1 MELSF
6 KIDTRKENIDL
17 DSSQIIAVLE
27 PSDIPHPDDQAE
39 IIRQA
44 LQNPIGSPKLSAL
57 LQKEDTIAIVT
68 SDITRPMPSYTV
80 LPVLLK
86 ELDQIGIAKDQI
98 TIVIALGSH
107 RKQTEAELKHLVSED
122 VYQQYHVINSGD
134 NGFVHIGTT
143 SRGTD
148 VMIDRTVVEAD
159 KRICLGN
166 VEYHYFAGYSGGAK
180 AIMPGCS
187 TKESIQQN
195 HRFMVK
201 EEAHA
206 GKIEGNPIR
215 EDIEEASALV
225 GVDFILNVV
234 LNPQKEV
241 IYAAAGDVTKAHR
254 DACMHLSQYYLS
266 PIKEKADVVIVSQ
279 AGAPKD
285 LNLYQT
291 QKALDN
297 AKHAVK
303 DGGIVILIGSC
314 KEGFGNPVFEEWMCR
329 YQNPQDMIDALY
341 SGFVLGGHKAAAIA
355 MVQKK
360 AEIYLVSD
368 LPNEVVQRTFLTPF
382 HSLQDAYDA
391 AVKKLGHVPSVIAMP
406 YGGSTLPVLQK

>member
-1 MELSF
+1 MDVTF
-6 KIDTRKENIDL
+6 KIDQRTETISL
-17 DSSQIIAVLE
+17 DPSQVISVLE
-27 PSDIPHPDDQAE
+27 PAEVPHPADQKA
-39 IIRQA
+39 IIEDA
-44 LQNPIGSPKLSAL
+44 LQHPIGTPKLSEIIHP
-57 LQKEDTIAIVT
+57 EDIVAIVT

-86 ELDQIGIAKDQI
+86 ELEQIGLKKENI

-107 RKQTEAELKHLVSED
+107 RRQTEEEMKHLVSEE
-122 VYQQYHVINSGD
+122 VYRQYAVINSGEH
-134 NGFVHIGTT
+134 GFVTVGTT
-143 SRGTD
+143 KRGTA
-148 VMIDRTVVEAD
+148 VEIDKTVIEST

-215 EDIEEASALV
+215 EDIEEAAAFV
-225 GVDFILNVV
+225 GVDFIINVV
-234 LNPQKEV
+234 LNPQKEI
-241 IYAAAGDVTKAHR
+241 IYAAAGDVTRAHR
-254 DACMHLSQYYLS
+254 EACQHLSEYYLS
-266 PIKEKADVVIVSQ
+266 PIPEKAEVVIVSQ

-314 KEGFGNPVFEEWMCR
+314 KEGFGNAVFEEWMCR
-329 YQNPQDMIDALY
+329 YRDPQKMIDALY
-341 SGFVLGGHKAAAIA
+341 DQFVLGGHKAAAIA
-355 MVQKK
+355 MVEKK
-360 AEIYLVSD
+360 AQIFLVSD
-368 LPNEVVQRTFLTPF
+368 LPDETVHRTFLTPF
-382 HSLQDAYDA
+382 HHLQDAYDE
-391 AVKKLGHVPSVIAMP
+391 AVRVIGHAPSVIAMP
-406 YGGSTLPVLQK
+406 YGGSTLPYLQK